1 MENEKSV
8 LTGTLDEL
16 DDAER
21 MLAIL
26 LFVSIFDDTIIKNL
40 KNNITKSPTE

>member
-26 LFVSIFDDTIIKNL
+26 LLLSILTIKL
-40 KNNITKSPTE
+40 